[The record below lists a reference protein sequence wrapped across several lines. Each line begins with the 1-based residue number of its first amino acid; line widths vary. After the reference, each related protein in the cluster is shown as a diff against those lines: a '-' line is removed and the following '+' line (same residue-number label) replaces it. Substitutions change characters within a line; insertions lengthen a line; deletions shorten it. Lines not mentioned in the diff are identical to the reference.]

1 MIETTNILNELMRHE
16 QRSLCARL
24 LESTPF
30 VSQLAME
37 ELALVQRMAATAR
50 RHAEWVAEAILT
62 RGGVPG
68 PRCEDVRSGDLHF
81 QDLRNLLPRL
91 AEDRRL
97 LIKKCT
103 LAQERIRGDVDANAL
118 IGRIAENHRRE
129 LETLPIPEGLSAD
142 RTA

>member
-1 MIETTNILNELMRHE
+1 MRLE

-24 LESTPF
+24 VESTLF

-37 ELALVQRMAATAR
+37 ELAVVQRMADAAQ
-50 RHAEWVAEAILT
+50 RHAERLAQAILA

-68 PRCEDVRSGDLHF
+68 PRSQDVRSGDLHF

-103 LAQERIRGDVDANAL
+103 LAQERIDGDVDASAL
-118 IGRIAENHRRE
+118 IGRIAENHRLE
-129 LETLPIPEGLSAD
+129 LETL
-142 RTA
+142 